1 MAINKTT
8 SADYNVFVGP
18 FDSGTSRWTGTMTVN
33 GNLNV
38 TGNVT
43 SVSDIAVNDAFIV
56 VAANNTGTVT
66 EMGLV
71 AQVTGST
78 FAGLRFDVTSNAW
91 QISNSVSFNGVPIV
105 SYANILTGNISSA
118 TVAGANTEIQFN
130 DGGAF
135 GATANLTYDKTI
147 NKLTLNG
154 HQAFGNIAATPTPV
168 ANSVVL
174 YNKAIGA
181 GGTGVYA
188 VSSSV
193 DDELVSKSKAIVF
206 SIIF

>member
-1 MAINKTT
+1 MSVYKTT
-8 SADYNVFVGP
+8 NSNYTISVGP
-18 FDSGTSRWTGTMTVN
+18 LVGSNYTGTMTVN

-38 TGNVT
+38 NGNVT

-71 AQVTGST
+71 AQKDLTNW
-78 FAGLRFDVTSNAW
+78 AGLRFDSASNAW
-91 QISNSVSFNGVPIV
+91 QISSSVDFNGAPIAAY
-105 SYANILTGNISSA
+105 SNISSGGTS
-118 TVAGANTEIQFN
+118 TVAGTDTQIQFN
-130 DGGAF
+130 EGGNF
-135 GATANLTYDKTI
+135 GANGNLTFDYST
-147 NKLTLNG
+147 NKLTLDG
-154 HQAFGNIAATPTPV
+154 HLALGNIGSTPPPV
-168 ANSVVL
+168 ANSVVV
-174 YNKAIGA
+174 YNKAVGA
-181 GGTGVYA
+181 GGTGIYA

>member
-1 MAINKTT
+1 MAISKTT
-8 SADYNVFVGP
+8 STDYTVNLGP
-18 FDSGTSRWTGTMTVN
+18 FDSGTSSWTGTMYIN

-38 TGNVT
+38 SGNVT
-43 SVSDIAVNDAFIV
+43 SVSDIAVNDAFII

-71 AQVTGST
+71 AQKTANT
-78 FAGLRFDVTSNAW
+78 FAGLRFDVASNAW
-91 QISNSVSFNGVPIV
+91 QISSSVSFNGAPVA
-105 SYANILTGNISSA
+105 SYTNILTGNIGNVS
-118 TVAGANTEIQFN
+118 VAGSDTQIQFN

-135 GATANLTYDKTI
+135 GATANLTFDKTI

-154 HQAFGNIAATPTPV
+154 HQAFGNIGSTPAPV

-174 YNKAIGA
+174 YNKAVGA

>member
-1 MAINKTT
+1 MPIFKTT
-8 SADYNVFVGP
+8 SDNYTVNVGP
-18 FDSGTSRWTGTMTVN
+18 LVGSSYTGTMTVN

-38 TGNVT
+38 NGNVT

-56 VAANNTGTVT
+56 VAANNAGTVT

-71 AQVTGST
+71 AQKDFSNW
-78 FAGLRFDVTSNAW
+78 AGLRFDSASNAW
-91 QISNSVSFNGVPIV
+91 QISSSVNFDGSPVAAY
-105 SYANILTGNISSA
+105 SNIASGGTS
-118 TVAGANTEIQFN
+118 TVAGSDTQIQFN
-130 DGGAF
+130 QGGMF
-135 GATANLTYDKTI
+135 GANGNLTFDYST
-147 NKLTLNG
+147 NKLTLDG
-154 HQAFGNIAATPTPV
+154 HQAFGNIGSTPTPV
-168 ANSVVL
+168 ANSVVI
-174 YNKAIGA
+174 YNKEVGA

>member
-1 MAINKTT
+1 MPVYKITN
-8 SADYNVFVGP
+8 SDYYVNVGP
-18 FDSGTSRWTGTMTVN
+18 LVGSNYTGTMTVN

-38 TGNVT
+38 NGNVT

-56 VAANNTGTVT
+56 VAANNAGTVT

-71 AQVTGST
+71 AQKDLTNW
-78 FAGLRFDVTSNAW
+78 AGLRFDSASNAW
-91 QISNSVSFNGVPIV
+91 QISSSVNFDGSPVAAY
-105 SYANILTGNISSA
+105 SNISSGGTS
-118 TVAGANTEIQFN
+118 TVAGSDTQIQFN
-130 DGGAF
+130 EGGVF
-135 GATANLTYDKTI
+135 GANGNLTFDYST
-147 NKLTLNG
+147 NKLTLDG
-154 HQAFGNIAATPTPV
+154 HQAFGNIGSTPAPV
-168 ANSVVL
+168 ANSVVI
-174 YNKAIGA
+174 YNKEVGA

>member
-1 MAINKTT
+1 MASFKTT
-8 SADYNVFVGP
+8 SNDYIINVGP

-38 TGNVT
+38 IGNVT
-43 SVSDIAVNDAFIV
+43 SVRDIAVNDAFIV

-71 AQVTGST
+71 AQKTDST
-78 FAGLRFDVTSNAW
+78 FAGLRFDVVSNAW
-91 QISNSVSFNGVPIV
+91 QISNSVSFNGAPVA
-105 SYANILTGNISSA
+105 SYANILTGNIAAVS
-118 TVAGANTEIQFN
+118 VGGANTEIQFN
-130 DGGAF
+130 DGGSF
-135 GATANLTYDKTI
+135 GATASLTFDKTI

-154 HQAFGNIAATPTPV
+154 HQAFGNVGSTPTPV
-168 ANSVVL
+168 SNAVVL
-174 YNKAIGA
+174 YNNAVGA

>member
-1 MAINKTT
+1 MPIFKTT
-8 SADYNVFVGP
+8 SDNYTVNVGP
-18 FDSGTSRWTGTMTVN
+18 LVSGSYTGTMTVN

-38 TGNVT
+38 NGNVT

-71 AQVTGST
+71 AQKDLTNW
-78 FAGLRFDVTSNAW
+78 AGLRFDSASNAW
-91 QISNSVSFNGVPIV
+91 QISSSVNFNGEPI
-105 SYANILTGNISSA
+105 SAYSNISSGGTS
-118 TVAGANTEIQFN
+118 TVAGTDTQIQFN
-130 DGGAF
+130 EGGNF
-135 GATANLTYDKTI
+135 GANGNLTFDYST
-147 NKLTLNG
+147 NKLTLDG
-154 HQAFGNIAATPTPV
+154 HLALGNIGSTPSPV
-168 ANSVVL
+168 ANSVVV
-174 YNKAIGA
+174 YNKAVGA
-181 GGTGVYA
+181 GGTGIYA

>member
-1 MAINKTT
+1 MPVYKTT
-8 SADYNVFVGP
+8 NSDYILNVGP
-18 FDSGTSRWTGTMTVN
+18 LVGSSYKGTMTVN

-38 TGNVT
+38 SGNIT

-56 VAANNTGTVT
+56 VAANNAGTVT

-71 AQVTGST
+71 AQKDLTNW
-78 FAGLRFDVTSNAW
+78 AGLRFDSASNAW
-91 QISNSVSFNGVPIV
+91 QISSSVNFDGSPVAA
-105 SYANILTGNISSA
+105 YANISSGGTS
-118 TVAGANTEIQFN
+118 TVAGSDTQIQFN
-130 DGGAF
+130 EGGMF
-135 GATANLTYDKTI
+135 GANGNLTFDYST

-154 HQAFGNIAATPTPV
+154 HQALGNIGSTPTPV
-168 ANSVVL
+168 ANSVVI
-174 YNKAIGA
+174 YNKAVGA

>member
-1 MAINKTT
+1 MPIFKTT
-8 SADYNVFVGP
+8 SDNYTVNVGP
-18 FDSGTSRWTGTMTVN
+18 LVGGSYTGTMTVN

-38 TGNVT
+38 NGNVT

-71 AQVTGST
+71 AQKDLTHW
-78 FAGLRFDVTSNAW
+78 AGLRFDSSSNAW
-91 QISNSVSFNGVPIV
+91 QISSSVDFNGNPI
-105 SYANILTGNISSA
+105 SAYSNISSGGTS
-118 TVAGANTEIQFN
+118 TVAGSDTQIQFN
-130 DGGAF
+130 EGGNF
-135 GATANLTYDKTI
+135 GANGNLTFDYST
-147 NKLTLNG
+147 NKLTLDG
-154 HQAFGNIAATPTPV
+154 HLALGNIGSTPSPV
-168 ANSVVL
+168 ANSVVV
-174 YNKAIGA
+174 YNKAVGA
-181 GGTGVYA
+181 GGTGIYA

>member
-1 MAINKTT
+1 MAISKTT
-8 SADYNVFVGP
+8 STDYTINLGP
-18 FDSGTSRWTGTMTVN
+18 FDNGTSQWTGTMYIN

-38 TGNVT
+38 SGNVT
-43 SVSDIAVNDAFIV
+43 SVSDIAVDDAFIV

-71 AQVTGST
+71 AQKTASS
-78 FAGLRFDVTSNAW
+78 FAGLRFDATTNAW
-91 QISNSVSFNGVPIV
+91 QISSSVNFDGSPVA
-105 SYANILTGNISSA
+105 SYANILTGGGSA
-118 TVAGANTEIQFN
+118 FVAGANTEIQFN
-130 DGGAF
+130 DSGNF
-135 GATANLTYDKTI
+135 GATANLAFDKSI

-154 HQAFGNIAATPTPV
+154 HQAFGNIASTPTPV

-174 YNKAIGA
+174 YNKAVGA

>member
-1 MAINKTT
+1 MPVYKITN
-8 SADYNVFVGP
+8 SDYVVNVGP
-18 FDSGTSRWTGTMTVN
+18 LVGGSYTGTMTVN

-38 TGNVT
+38 NGNVT

-56 VAANNTGTVT
+56 VAANNAGTVT

-71 AQVTGST
+71 AQKDLSNW
-78 FAGLRFDVTSNAW
+78 AGLRFDSASNAW
-91 QISNSVSFNGVPIV
+91 QISSSVNFDGSPVAAY
-105 SYANILTGNISSA
+105 SNISSGGTS
-118 TVAGANTEIQFN
+118 TVAGSDTQIQFN
-130 DGGAF
+130 QGGMF
-135 GATANLTYDKTI
+135 GANGNLTFDYST
-147 NKLTLNG
+147 NKLTLDG
-154 HQAFGNIAATPTPV
+154 HQAFGNIGSTPTPV
-168 ANSVVL
+168 ANSVVI
-174 YNKAIGA
+174 YNKEVGA